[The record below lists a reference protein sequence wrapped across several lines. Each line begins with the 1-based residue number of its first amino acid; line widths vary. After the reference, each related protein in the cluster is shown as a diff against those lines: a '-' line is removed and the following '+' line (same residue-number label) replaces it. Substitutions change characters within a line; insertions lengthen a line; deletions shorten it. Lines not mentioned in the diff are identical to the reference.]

1 MANGPDID
9 RFAWYSAVVGG
20 YIIPTNDRGSIVV
33 DIVSSQKIDA
43 KASAGKDK
51 AVTTQQGVQAT
62 KGSIEWEFAA
72 ADWPDGPDGPGVEST
87 LTYLDPNGPQTG
99 GPFLFSHP
107 DGNWRGLG
115 NIMVVE
121 IEAVKWKGHH
131 GSTKIKWEEW
141 NPKKPDKSGAS
152 GTPADPDAGTGG
164 DSGDGSATKTPAAA
178 KGYAPGQKPGPSPAV
193 PDANSPAVPAR
204 QPFNPARNPSAPN
217 ALPSTS

>member
-9 RFAWYSAVVGG
+9 RFAWHSAIVGG
-20 YIIPTNDRGSIVV
+20 YIIPTNERGSIVV

-43 KASAGKDK
+43 KASAGKNK

-121 IEAVKWKGHH
+121 IEAVKWRGWH

-141 NPKKPDKSGAS
+141 NPKKPDAAGAN
-152 GTPADPDAGTGG
+152 GKPGADDGTGG
-164 DSGDGSATKTPAAA
+164 DSGDGSATKTPTSPQGW
-178 KGYAPGQKPGPSPAV
+178 KLGHPPIKPSPAS
-193 PDANSPAVPAR
+193 PDAGTPPVPKG
-204 QPFNPARNPSAPN
+204 NPLDPRSSPSAPT
-217 ALPSTS
+217 AAPSPN